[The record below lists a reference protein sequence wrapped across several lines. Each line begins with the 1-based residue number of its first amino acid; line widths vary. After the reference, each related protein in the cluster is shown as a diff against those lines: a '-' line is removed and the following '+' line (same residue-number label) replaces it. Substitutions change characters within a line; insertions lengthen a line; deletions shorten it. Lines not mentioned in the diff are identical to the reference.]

1 MYTTNLK
8 VSSLNTINSKL
19 NNSAFDS
26 WTSFLD
32 VKPSTIETYKKSI
45 RQFSDFLRSN
55 NISSPTRED
64 ILNYKKSLLEN
75 RKPATV
81 NNYLMAVKQFFKWTE
96 INGIYPNIAVNIKG
110 VKLDKGFK
118 KDCLT
123 LKQVRKVLK
132 SINRNSI
139 KGLRDYAIILLMVT
153 TGLRTFEV
161 MGANVEDFRTLGDFT
176 VLYIQSKGREGKN
189 TYVKVSEPAE
199 KAIRKYL
206 SGRGTL
212 NDKEP
217 LFAST
222 AKRNE
227 GGRLTTR
234 SIRGIVKEI
243 LINSNLNS
251 NRLTAHSLRHTTAT
265 LNLLNGGTP
274 EETMQLLRHSNLN
287 TTLIYSHNLKRAKN
301 NSEIRISNAIFEAEL
316 I

>member
-1 MYTTNLK
+1 MDKSDLK
-8 VSSLNTINSKL
+8 INSLSTINSKIT
-19 NNSAFDS
+19 NNVFEN
-26 WTSFLD
+26 WTNFLD

-45 RQFSDFLRSN
+45 RQFSAFLRSN
-55 NISSPTRED
+55 NISSPKRED
-64 ILNYKKSLLEN
+64 ILNYKKSLINN
-75 RKPATV
+75 RKPTTV

-123 LKQVRKVLK
+123 LKQVRKILK
-132 SINRNSI
+132 SIDRNNI

-161 MGANVEDFRTLGDFT
+161 MGANVEDLRNLGDFT
-176 VLYIQSKGREGKN
+176 VLYIQSKGKEGKN
-189 TYVKVSEPAE
+189 AYVKVSEPAE
-199 KAIRKYL
+199 EAIRKYL
-206 SGRGTL
+206 SERGVL

-227 GGRLTTR
+227 GKRLTTR

-243 LINSNLNS
+243 LVNSNLNS
-251 NRLTAHSLRHTTAT
+251 SRLTAHSLRHTTAT

-287 TTLIYSHNLKRAKN
+287 TTLIYSHNIKRAKN
-301 NSEIRISNAIFEAEL
+301 NSEIRISNAIFETD
-316 I
+316 

>member
-1 MYTTNLK
+1 MYRPNLK
-8 VSSLNTINSKL
+8 VSSLSTINSKITD
-19 NNSAFDS
+19 NVFES

-45 RQFSDFLRSN
+45 RQFSAFLSSN
-55 NISSPTRED
+55 NISSPKRED
-64 ILNYKKSLLEN
+64 ILNYKKSLLKN
-75 RKPATV
+75 RKPTTV

-96 INGIYPNIAVNIKG
+96 TNGIYPNIAVNIKG
-110 VKLDKGFK
+110 VKLDRGFK

-123 LKQVRKVLK
+123 LKQVRKILK
-132 SINRNSI
+132 SIDTSNI

-161 MGANVEDFRTLGDFT
+161 MGANIEDFRNLGDFT

-189 TYVKVSEPAE
+189 TYVKVSEPVE
-199 KAIRKYL
+199 EAIRKYL
-206 SGRGTL
+206 SERGVL

-217 LFAST
+217 LFTST

-227 GGRLTTR
+227 GERLTTR

-243 LINSNLNS
+243 FINSNLNS

-265 LNLLNGGTP
+265 INLLNGGTP

-301 NSEIRISNAIFEAEL
+301 NSEIRISNAIFEAD
-316 I
+316 

>member
-1 MYTTNLK
+1 MYRPNLK
-8 VSSLNTINSKL
+8 VSILSTINSQITD
-19 NNSAFDS
+19 NVFES

-45 RQFSDFLRSN
+45 RQFSAFLSSN
-55 NISSPTRED
+55 NISSPKRED
-64 ILNYKKSLLEN
+64 ILNYKKSLIEN
-75 RKPATV
+75 RKPTTV

-110 VKLDKGFK
+110 VKLDRGFK

-123 LKQVRKVLK
+123 LKQVRKILK
-132 SINRNSI
+132 SIDTSNI

-161 MGANVEDFRTLGDFT
+161 MGANIEDFRNLGDFT

-189 TYVKVSEPAE
+189 TYVKVSEPVE
-199 KAIRKYL
+199 EAIRKYL
-206 SGRGTL
+206 SERGVL

-217 LFAST
+217 LFTST

-227 GGRLTTR
+227 GERLTTR

-243 LINSNLNS
+243 FINSNLNS

-265 LNLLNGGTP
+265 INLLNGGTP

-287 TTLIYSHNLKRAKN
+287 TTLIYSHNIKRAKN
-301 NSEIRISNAIFEAEL
+301 NSEIRISNAIFETD
-316 I
+316 

>member
-1 MYTTNLK
+1 MYRPNLK
-8 VSSLNTINSKL
+8 VSSLSTINSKITD
-19 NNSAFDS
+19 NVFES

-45 RQFSDFLRSN
+45 RQFSVFLSSN
-55 NISSPTRED
+55 NILSPTRED
-64 ILNYKKSLLEN
+64 ILSYKKSLLKN
-75 RKPATV
+75 RKPTTV

-96 INGIYPNIAVNIKG
+96 INGIYPNIAVNIKS
-110 VKLDKGFK
+110 VKLDRGFK

-123 LKQVRKVLK
+123 LKQVRKILK
-132 SINRNSI
+132 SIDTSNI

-161 MGANVEDFRTLGDFT
+161 MGANIEDFRNLGDFT

-189 TYVKVSEPAE
+189 TYVKVSEPVE
-199 KAIRKYL
+199 EAIRKYL
-206 SGRGTL
+206 SERGVL

-217 LFAST
+217 LFTST

-227 GGRLTTR
+227 GERLTTR

-243 LINSNLNS
+243 FINSNLNS

-265 LNLLNGGTP
+265 INLLNGGTP

-287 TTLIYSHNLKRAKN
+287 TTLIYSHNIKRAKN
-301 NSEIRISNAIFEAEL
+301 NSKIRISNAIFEAD
-316 I
+316 

>member
-1 MYTTNLK
+1 MYRPNLK
-8 VSSLNTINSKL
+8 VSILSTINSQITD
-19 NNSAFDS
+19 SVFES

-45 RQFSDFLRSN
+45 RQFSVFLGSN
-55 NISSPTRED
+55 NILSPTRED
-64 ILNYKKSLLEN
+64 ILSYKKSLIEN
-75 RKPATV
+75 RKPTTV

-110 VKLDKGFK
+110 VKLDRGFK

-123 LKQVRKVLK
+123 LKQVRKILK
-132 SINRNSI
+132 SIDTSNI

-161 MGANVEDFRTLGDFT
+161 MGANIEDFRNLGDFT

-189 TYVKVSEPAE
+189 TYVKVSEPVE
-199 KAIRKYL
+199 EAIRKYL
-206 SGRGTL
+206 SERGVL

-217 LFAST
+217 LFTST

-227 GGRLTTR
+227 GERLTTR

-243 LINSNLNS
+243 FINSNLNS

-265 LNLLNGGTP
+265 INLLNGGTP

-287 TTLIYSHNLKRAKN
+287 TTLIYSHNIKRAKN
-301 NSEIRISNAIFEAEL
+301 NSEIRISNAIFEAD
-316 I
+316 

>member
-1 MYTTNLK
+1 MDKSDLK
-8 VSSLNTINSKL
+8 INSLSTINSKIT
-19 NNSAFDS
+19 NNVFES

-32 VKPSTIETYKKSI
+32 VKSSTIKTYKKSI
-45 RQFSDFLRSN
+45 RQFSAFLSSN
-55 NISSPTRED
+55 NISSPKRED
-64 ILNYKKSLLEN
+64 ILNYKKSLINN
-75 RKPATV
+75 RKPTTV

-123 LKQVRKVLK
+123 LKQVRKILK
-132 SINRNSI
+132 SIDRNNI

-161 MGANVEDFRTLGDFT
+161 MGANVEDLRNLGDFT
-176 VLYIQSKGREGKN
+176 VLYIQSKGKEGKN
-189 TYVKVSEPAE
+189 AYVKVSEPAE
-199 KAIRKYL
+199 EAIRKYL
-206 SGRGTL
+206 SERGVL

-222 AKRNE
+222 AKRNK
-227 GGRLTTR
+227 GKRLTTR

-243 LINSNLNS
+243 LVNSNLNS
-251 NRLTAHSLRHTTAT
+251 SRLTAHSLRHTTAT

-287 TTLIYSHNLKRAKN
+287 TTLIYSHNIKRAKN
-301 NSEIRISNAIFEAEL
+301 NSEIRISNAIFETD
-316 I
+316 

>member
-1 MYTTNLK
+1 MYRPNLK
-8 VSSLNTINSKL
+8 VSSLSTINSKITD
-19 NNSAFDS
+19 NVFES

-45 RQFSDFLRSN
+45 RQFSAFLSSN
-55 NISSPTRED
+55 NISSPKRED
-64 ILNYKKSLLEN
+64 ILNYKKSLIEN
-75 RKPATV
+75 RKPTTV

-110 VKLDKGFK
+110 VKLDRGFK

-123 LKQVRKVLK
+123 LKQVRKILK
-132 SINRNSI
+132 SIDTSNI

-153 TGLRTFEV
+153 TGLRTFEI
-161 MGANVEDFRTLGDFT
+161 MGANIEDFRNLGDCT

-189 TYVKVSEPAE
+189 TYVKVSEPVE
-199 KAIRKYL
+199 EAIRKYL
-206 SGRGTL
+206 SERGAL

-217 LFAST
+217 LFTST

-227 GGRLTTR
+227 GERLTTR

-243 LINSNLNS
+243 FINSNLNS

-301 NSEIRISNAIFEAEL
+301 NSEIRISNAIFEAD
-316 I
+316 